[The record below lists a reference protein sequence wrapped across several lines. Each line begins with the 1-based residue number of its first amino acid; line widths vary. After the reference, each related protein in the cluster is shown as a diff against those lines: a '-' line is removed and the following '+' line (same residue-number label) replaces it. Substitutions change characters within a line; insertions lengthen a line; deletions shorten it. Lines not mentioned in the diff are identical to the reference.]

1 MNNIKVNYPKRF
13 FSFKDGIEISNSQ
26 INAWIKDC
34 IDKLEED
41 KSQNGYA
48 ISSGN
53 TYVQANRVK
62 MDDNRYYYDVMVS
75 KNYETFEIDGYEY

>member
-1 MNNIKVNYPKRF
+1 MNNIKVNYPERF
-13 FSFKDGIEISNSQ
+13 FSFKDGVDISNSQ

-53 TYVQANRVK
+53 TYVQVDRVAL
-62 MDDNRYYYDVMVS
+62 DDNRYYYDVMVS
-75 KNYETFEIDGYEY
+75 KNYETFETDGYEY